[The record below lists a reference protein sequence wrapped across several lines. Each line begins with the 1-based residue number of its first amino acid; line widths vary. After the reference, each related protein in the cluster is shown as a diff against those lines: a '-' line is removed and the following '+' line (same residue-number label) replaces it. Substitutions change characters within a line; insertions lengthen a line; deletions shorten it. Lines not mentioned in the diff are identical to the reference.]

1 MESAFTTVL
10 RVEKLRLGDVSDMS
24 KATEV
29 IMMGEEVRIWVL

>member
-24 KATEV
+24 KPTEV
-29 IMMGEEVRIWVL
+29 IMMGEEVRIWVP